1 LIFAVDNILSPMT
14 KKLFIPLLAC
24 IALFGCND
32 DKKQEQTLLN
42 DVIKTHD
49 KLMVDDGAIMKSKMQ
64 LKAITTANTAA
75 DVKDSVAIY
84 AKLLDDADNSM
95 MSWMNKFS
103 PDFTGKTHEQIITYL
118 TTQKAEILKIDSQ
131 INITLAK
138 SNSYISKNKAK

>member
-1 LIFAVDNILSPMT
+1 MT

-24 IALFGCND
+24 VALFGCND

-49 KLMVDDGAIMKSKMQ
+49 KLMVDDGAIMKNKML
-64 LKAITTANTAA
+64 LKAITPTDA
-75 DVKDSVAIY
+75 KDSVVFY
-84 AKLLDDADNSM
+84 TKSLDDADNAM
-95 MSWMNKFS
+95 MNWMNKFS
-103 PDFTGKTHEQIITYL
+103 PDFAGKTHEQIIDYL

-138 SNSYISKNKAK
+138 SNSYISKNKVK

>member
-1 LIFAVDNILSPMT
+1 MT

-24 IALFGCND
+24 VALFGCND

-49 KLMVDDGAIMKSKMQ
+49 KLMVDDGAIMKNKML
-64 LKAITTANTAA
+64 LKTIPATDA
-75 DVKDSVAIY
+75 KDSVAFY
-84 AKLLDDADNSM
+84 TKSLDDADNAM
-95 MSWMNKFS
+95 MNWMNKFN
-103 PDFTGKTHEQIITYL
+103 PDFTGKTHEQIIDYL

-138 SNSYISKNKAK
+138 SNSYISKNKVK

>member
-1 LIFAVDNILSPMT
+1 MT
-14 KKLFIPLLAC
+14 KKLFIPLFAC

-32 DKKQEQTLLN
+32 DKKQEQALLN

-49 KLMVDDGAIMKSKMQ
+49 KLMVDDGAIMKNKML
-64 LKAITTANTAA
+64 LKAIAPTDA
-75 DVKDSVAIY
+75 KDSVVFY
-84 AKLLDDADNSM
+84 TKSLDDADNAM

-118 TTQKAEILKIDSQ
+118 TMQKAEILKIDSQ

-138 SNSYISKNKAK
+138 SNSYISKNKTK